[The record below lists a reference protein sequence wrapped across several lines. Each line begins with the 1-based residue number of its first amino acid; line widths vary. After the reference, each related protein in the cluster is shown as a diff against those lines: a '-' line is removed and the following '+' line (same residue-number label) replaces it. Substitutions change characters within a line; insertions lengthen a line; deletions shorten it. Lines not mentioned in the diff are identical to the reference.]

1 MILIVKAL
9 TSITLTQATGL
20 NPILPIL
27 LVAIIARCENI
38 FVSHGWP
45 APISLPEELMFLTSL
60 WAIVFLIAMTVLESI
75 IDKAQWFDNIKHM
88 TIDPI
93 ISSLSSIG
101 ITVGVMTEPLREVTG
116 GNTSHI
122 LDGLPSCLA
131 LAGGGGTAFWAG
143 LIFFIILGLIV
154 TIFFLLIKTALRLV
168 ISTLPDMGVSN
179 FLISVLE
186 DAIVVISVILAFFAP
201 VLAIIFTLLL
211 AGSAIAGVLY
221 LKKKADEREKKEIRN
236 LSFVQGIM

>member
-1 MILIVKAL
+1 MVLIIRAL

-27 LVAIIARCENI
+27 LIAIIARCKNI
-38 FVSHGWP
+38 FIYHGWP
-45 APISLPEELMFLTSL
+45 APISLPDELIFLTSL
-60 WAIVFLIAMTVLESI
+60 WSIVFLITMTILESI
-75 IDKAQWFDNIKHM
+75 IDKAQWFDNVKHM

-101 ITVGVMTEPLREVTG
+101 ITVGVMTEPLKEITG
-116 GNTSHI
+116 SDASHI
-122 LDGLPSCLA
+122 MDGLPSCIA
-131 LAGGGGTAFWAG
+131 ITGGSGAAFWAA

-179 FLISVLE
+179 FLISILE
-186 DAIVVISVILAFFAP
+186 DAVVIISVILALFAP
-201 VLAIIFTLLL
+201 VLAIIFTMLL
-211 AGSAIAGVLY
+211 AGGAIAVIIH
-221 LKKKADEREKKEIRN
+221 LKKKSEEQEKMDIRN
-236 LSFVQGIM
+236 LCFAQGII